1 MSTGM
6 IKARLV
12 CAPSSSKALVEA
24 LASRG
29 IAVSDE
35 AGVVIAERGIE
46 PPEAGICIFYDPA
59 SPESLLYFLDS
70 VRNQRGK
77 KPNIIVARKDGAF
90 HPLHVERIQYFEAA
104 GNTIYCHADGLR
116 YEAQEKLYELEARL
130 QEKSFLRIN
139 KSFIVNVAWI
149 RDILPGF
156 GGRLVLRLKGNA
168 TELEVSRN
176 YVGDFKTFL
185 GM

>member
-1 MSTGM
+1 MSTSM
-6 IKARLV
+6 IKARLI
-12 CAPSSSKALVEA
+12 CAPCSEKALADA
-24 LASRG
+24 LAIRG

-35 AGVVIAERGIE
+35 AGVVIAEHGIQT
-46 PPEAGICIFYDPA
+46 PETGICIYFDPA
-59 SPESLLYFLDS
+59 SPESLLYFLDA

-77 KPNIIVARKDGAF
+77 KPNIIVARKDEAF
-90 HPLHVERIQYFEAA
+90 HPLQVERIQYFEAD
-104 GNTIYCHADGLR
+104 GNTVYCHADGQR
-116 YEAQEKLYELEARL
+116 YEAQEKLYELEARF
-130 QEKSFLRIN
+130 QEKSFFRIN

-156 GGRLVLRLKGNA
+156 GGRLILRLKGNS

-176 YVGDFKTFL
+176 YVGDFKAFL